1 MKLGSLL
8 TKRGR
13 GQVFSKKRI
22 AKKML
27 YGSGRKKYSS
37 NNNKNYNK
45 EGSSSGGCYTV
56 FKWAF
61 IIFVVV
67 PVIMGLFISI
77 FFTDSIDYTTTYNIN
92 QDVNFRTESTVESE
106 ILRVLEKDENVILLD
121 SLNNWYKIQDQSEMI
136 GFVSKKYV
144 SKEIT
149 VSGFSNQENKG
160 NSPLIGG
167 LFLLGLFTIW
177 LSYKAYKNRCI
188 HCGKRCRVF
197 TSAHKKCSLKNSE
210 SREKIRQEV
219 EKYFDRFNEKDF
231 KNVDENYSD
240 KEFSQLEFIAE
251 EGFVNLYF
259 ILTRLLDQK
268 VEQFLDDGV
277 LTQNEES
284 FLGHFI
290 QQFNI
295 EQETYIDSFKIKHKI
310 VKASI
315 LRDLYDGNPMKSR
328 IKLDGSL
335 PFKFLNKEYLVY
347 LDNYVDYFEKRIK
360 TTYEGGSDGVSIKL
374 MKGVYY
380 RKSSF
385 RGKPVKTL
393 KTVPVGNGTL
403 ALTNK
408 HLYFSST
415 NKNFRIRLDRIVTVT
430 PYEDG
435 IGIQKDGV
443 SSKPMIFS
451 NIDGWFYY
459 NFIQNSDNIVESLS
473 KSETRLRKISQT
485 VKDRVWNRDQGKCVE
500 CGSNEKLEFDHI
512 IPFSKGGSNTY
523 RNIQLLCEACNRSKS
538 NQIG

>member
-77 FFTDSIDYTTTYNIN
+77 FFTDSIEYTTTYNIN

>member
-106 ILRVLEKDENVILLD
+106 ILRVLEKDENVIVLD

-144 SKEIT
+144 SKEKT
-149 VSGFSNQENKG
+149 VSGFSNQKNKG

-240 KEFSQLEFIAE
+240 KEFSQLELIAE

-315 LRDLYDGNPMKSR
+315 LRNLYDGNPMKSR

-485 VKDRVWNRDQGKCVE
+485 VKDRVWNRDQGKCVK

>member
-22 AKKML
+22 AKKIL

-37 NNNKNYNK
+37 NNNKNYNT

-61 IIFVVV
+61 IIFVVI

-77 FFTDSIDYTTTYNIN
+77 FFTDSIEYTTTYNIN
-92 QDVNFRTESTVESE
+92 QDVNFRTESTVDSE
-106 ILRVLEKDENVILLD
+106 TLRVLEKDENVIVLD
-121 SLNNWYKIQDQSEMI
+121 SLNNWYKIKDQSELI

-144 SKEIT
+144 SKEKT

-167 LFLLGLFTIW
+167 LFLLSLFIIW

-197 TSAHKKCSLKNSE
+197 SSAHKKCSLKNSE

-259 ILTRLLDQK
+259 LLTRLLDQK

-315 LRDLYDGNPMKSR
+315 LRDLYDGNPLKSR

-347 LDNYVDYFEKRIK
+347 LDNYVDYYEKRIK

-385 RGKPVKTL
+385 RGKPVQTL

-415 NKNFRIRLDRIVTVT
+415 NKNFRVRLDRVVTVT

-459 NFIQNSDNIVESLS
+459 NFIQNSDNIVETLS
-473 KSETRLRKISQT
+473 KSETQSRKISQT

-523 RNIQLLCEACNRSKS
+523 RNIQLLCETCNRIKS

>member
-45 EGSSSGGCYTV
+45 EGSSSGGCYTF

-77 FFTDSIDYTTTYNIN
+77 FFTDSIEYTTTYNIN

>member
-106 ILRVLEKDENVILLD
+106 ILRVLEKDENVIVLD

-136 GFVSKKYV
+136 GFVFKKYV
-144 SKEIT
+144 SKEKT
-149 VSGFSNQENKG
+149 VSGFSNQKNKG

-240 KEFSQLEFIAE
+240 KEFSQLELIAE

-315 LRDLYDGNPMKSR
+315 LRNLYDGNPMKSR

>member
-45 EGSSSGGCYTV
+45 EGSSSEGCYTV

-106 ILRVLEKDENVILLD
+106 ILRVLEKDENVIVLD

-144 SKEIT
+144 SKEKT
-149 VSGFSNQENKG
+149 VSGFSNQKNKG

-231 KNVDENYSD
+231 KNVNENYSD
-240 KEFSQLEFIAE
+240 KEFSQLELIAE

-315 LRDLYDGNPMKSR
+315 LRNLYDGNPMKSR

>member
-77 FFTDSIDYTTTYNIN
+77 FFTDSIEYTTTYNIN

-315 LRDLYDGNPMKSR
+315 LRNLYDGNPMKSR

>member
-106 ILRVLEKDENVILLD
+106 ILRVLEKDENVIVLD

-144 SKEIT
+144 SKEKT
-149 VSGFSNQENKG
+149 VSGFSNQKNKG

-240 KEFSQLEFIAE
+240 KEFSQLELIAE

-315 LRDLYDGNPMKSR
+315 LRNLYDGNPMKSR

>member
-45 EGSSSGGCYTV
+45 EGSSSGGCYTF

-77 FFTDSIDYTTTYNIN
+77 FFTDSIEYTTTYNIN

-160 NSPLIGG
+160 NSPWIGG

>member
-22 AKKML
+22 AKKIL

-37 NNNKNYNK
+37 NNNKNYNT

-56 FKWAF
+56 FKWTF
-61 IIFVVV
+61 IIFVVI
-67 PVIMGLFISI
+67 PVVMGLFISI
-77 FFTDSIDYTTTYNIN
+77 FFTDSIEYTTTYNIN
-92 QDVNFRTESTVESE
+92 QDVNFRTESTVDSE
-106 ILRVLEKDENVILLD
+106 ILSVLEKDENIIVLD
-121 SLNNWYKIQDQSEMI
+121 SLNNWYKIKDQSELI

-144 SKEIT
+144 SKEKT

-167 LFLLGLFTIW
+167 LFLLSLFTIW

-197 TSAHKKCSLKNSE
+197 SSAHKKCSLKNSE

-259 ILTRLLDQK
+259 LLTRLLDQK

-347 LDNYVDYFEKRIK
+347 LDNYVDYYEKRIK

-415 NKNFRIRLDRIVTVT
+415 NKNFRVRLDRVVTVT

-473 KSETRLRKISQT
+473 KSETRSRKISQT
-485 VKDRVWNRDQGKCVE
+485 VKDKVWNRDQGKCVE

-523 RNIQLLCEACNRSKS
+523 RNIQLLCETCNRIKS

>member
-45 EGSSSGGCYTV
+45 EGSSSEGCYTV

-106 ILRVLEKDENVILLD
+106 ILRVLEKDENVIVLD

-144 SKEIT
+144 SKEKT
-149 VSGFSNQENKG
+149 VSGFSNQKNKG

-240 KEFSQLEFIAE
+240 KEFSQLELIAE

-315 LRDLYDGNPMKSR
+315 LRNLYDGNPMKSR